1 MESRHV
7 PILTQEVLDLLGCR
21 PGGVYIDATLG
32 GGGHA
37 KMLLNASAPDGFL
50 IGIDRDPDALAIA
63 KETLKDYG
71 ERVKLVHGNFSE
83 MKQIC
88 HAEHI
93 TNVDGILMDLGMSS
107 NQLELENRGFSF
119 KDPNAPLDMRMDP
132 SLPLTAADILNTF
145 SEKEIQ
151 NILFRLGEERWAVS
165 IAREIVATR
174 KTAPFRE
181 VKDLLGAIKRAIP
194 SKARHGRRHMA
205 TKTFQALRIYVNQ
218 ELESLERGLEAGL
231 SLLAPHGRMAVIS
244 FHSLEDR
251 IVKRSF
257 QAAVKDPETYGAK
270 AFRLLTR
277 RPLQPSKN
285 ETRRNPRAR
294 SAKLRAIER
303 GNA

>member
-1 MESRHV
+1 
-7 PILTQEVLDLLGCR
+7 
-21 PGGVYIDATLG
+21 
-32 GGGHA
+32 
-37 KMLLNASAPDGFL
+37 MLLNASAPDGLL

-93 TNVDGILMDLGMSS
+93 MSVDGIFMDLGMSS

-132 SLPLTAADILNTF
+132 TLPLTAADILNTF
-145 SEKEIQ
+145 LEKEIQ
-151 NILFRLGEERWAVS
+151 KILFRLGEERWAVS

-205 TKTFQALRIYVNQ
+205 TKTFQALRIFVNQ
-218 ELESLERGLEAGL
+218 ELEALREGLNGGL
-231 SLLAPHGRMAVIS
+231 AMLSPNGRMAVIS

-251 IVKRSF
+251 IVKQAF
-257 QAAVKDPETYGAK
+257 QTAKNSPEMFGAK
-270 AFRLLTR
+270 KFSILTR
-277 RPLQPSKN
+277 KPIRPSQQ
-285 ETRRNPRAR
+285 ETNRNPRSR
-294 SAKLRAIER
+294 SAKLRGIQKGESA
-303 GNA
+303 